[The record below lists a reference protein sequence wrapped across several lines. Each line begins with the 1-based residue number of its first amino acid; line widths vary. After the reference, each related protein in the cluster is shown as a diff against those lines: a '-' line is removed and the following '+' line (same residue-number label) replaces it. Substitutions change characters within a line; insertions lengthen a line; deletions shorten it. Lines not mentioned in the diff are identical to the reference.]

1 MTRNFSVTG
10 GAALLAVAACN
21 ETNGESV
28 SFAFDS
34 LFHLYAF
41 NPSYAPPADTAAA
54 NLRVEV
60 ERTFS
65 RPGTYRYHCTIH
77 QDKNGPVVVQ

>member
-10 GAALLAVAACN
+10 GAALLALAACW
-21 ETNGESV
+21 ENGEGV

-34 LFHLYAF
+34 PFHGYVFDPNYAL
-41 NPSYAPPADTAAA
+41 APADTATEH
-54 NLRVEV
+54 LSVEV

-65 RPGTYRYHCTIH
+65 RPGTYRYRCTIH
-77 QDKNGPVVVQ
+77 QDTNGTLVE